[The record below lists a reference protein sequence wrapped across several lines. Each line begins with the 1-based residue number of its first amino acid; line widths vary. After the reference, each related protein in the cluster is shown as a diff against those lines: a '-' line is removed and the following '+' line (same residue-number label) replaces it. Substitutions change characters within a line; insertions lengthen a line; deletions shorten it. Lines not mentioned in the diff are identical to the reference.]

1 MESVKTGLTEG
12 LIRLSC
18 LGATC
23 YRWDYQGCRREREH
37 GQKMDKTS
45 KIYVAG
51 HRGLVGGSVTRRLEA
66 GGYFNIIKRSHEE
79 LDLTDQVS
87 VVEFLSRE
95 KPEYI
100 FLAAARVGGIL
111 ANSVRPAEFIYQ
123 NLTIQNNVIHQAY
136 VNGVK
141 KLLFLGSSCIYPREA
156 RQPIHED
163 YLLTGQLEPT
173 NSAYA
178 IAKIAGL
185 EMCHAYNRQHRTRFI
200 SVMPTNLYGPNDN
213 FDLKSSHV
221 LPALIRKT
229 HLAKLASEKKWADIE
244 KDESYFGVIPEET
257 KASLGIPPFPARE
270 PELVIWGSGSPLR
283 EFLHVDD
290 LADACLFLM
299 NHYEGDEIV
308 NIGVGREITIRDLAE
323 LVRKVVGYEGR
334 IAFDASMPDGTPRKL
349 LDVTRL
355 ASLGWKARIGL
366 REGIRSTYEWY
377 CSRNLH

>member
-1 MESVKTGLTEG
+1 
-12 LIRLSC
+12 
-18 LGATC
+18 
-23 YRWDYQGCRREREH
+23 
-37 GQKMDKTS
+37 MDKTS

-51 HRGLVGGSVTRRLEA
+51 HRGLVGGGISRRLEA
-66 GGYFNIIKRSHEE
+66 GGYSNIIRQSHEE
-79 LDLTDQVS
+79 LDLSDQVS
-87 VVEFLSRE
+87 VAEFLSRE

-100 FLAAARVGGIL
+100 FLAAARVGGIY

-123 NLTIQNNVIHQAY
+123 NLTIQNNVIHHGY
-136 VNGVK
+136 LNGVK

-185 EMCHAYNRQHRTRFI
+185 EMCHAYNRQYGTRFI
-200 SVMPTNLYGPNDN
+200 SVMPTNLYGTNDN

-221 LPALIRKT
+221 LPALIRKA
-229 HLAKLASEKKWADIE
+229 HLAKLASEKKWSDIE
-244 KDESYFGVIPEET
+244 QDERYFGSIPEEI
-257 KASLGIPPFPARE
+257 KESLGIPPFPVRK

-290 LADACLFLM
+290 LADACVFLM
-299 NHYEGDEIV
+299 NNYDGDEIV
-308 NIGVGREITIRDLAE
+308 NIGVGREITIRELAE
-323 LVRKVVGYEGR
+323 LVRSVVGFEGR
-334 IAFDASMPDGTPRKL
+334 IVFDADMPDGTPRKL

-355 ASLGWKARIGL
+355 TSLGWKASIGL

-377 CSRNLH
+377 CSRDLH